1 LPGLLIEFALRHE
14 VDLGRSV
21 VLGTKPV
28 HAAVARVLGAEYRLG

>member
-1 LPGLLIEFALRHE
+1 LPGLLIEFAVRHE

-28 HAAVARVLGAEYRLG
+28 DAAMARALGAAYRAT